1 MDEDYGTTDLHAERG
16 SLESLEN
23 PYDMVKSGKA
33 KFAYS
38 KVPLL
43 LGDKSY
49 IWDFVMKCCERYES
63 FDGVLFCY
71 TSKFANPW
79 SREKDKLVQ

>member
-49 IWDFVMKCCERYES
+49 IWDFVMKCC
-63 FDGVLFCY
+63 
-71 TSKFANPW
+71 
-79 SREKDKLVQ
+79 